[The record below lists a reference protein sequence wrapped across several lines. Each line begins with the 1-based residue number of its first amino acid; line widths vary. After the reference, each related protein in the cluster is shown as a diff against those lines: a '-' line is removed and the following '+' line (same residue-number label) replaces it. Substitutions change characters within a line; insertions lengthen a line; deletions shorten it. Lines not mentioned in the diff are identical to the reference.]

1 LIHPDELAD
10 TLQRRKQFWDSPTEI
25 VNLERRF
32 VRRDATVVWCQV
44 RVSSVEAADGTRSL
58 VVFHVEDITERRRAK
73 VELEE
78 SEARFRNMADSCPSM
93 MWVTGP
99 QGEVEFVNRA
109 YREYFNT
116 TADQILK
123 HNWQLKLHPDD
134 APQYIAAFDSAVK
147 KRGLYRADARV
158 RRGDGQWRWL
168 GSHAKPHF
176 SPAGEFLGHVGLCA
190 DTTDRRKSE
199 EELQFQHSLIQTI
212 QEVSLD
218 GILVVNEK
226 CRITSHNTR
235 FLEVWQIPSSILA
248 ESNNAPARALP
259 DEPLMEAALERVKY
273 PEAFLKRV
281 RKLYANRDAKEQFEV
296 ELNDS
301 RTLDIYSTSL
311 KDDGG
316 RYLARA
322 WFARDITERK
332 RAELALRES
341 QQFAQSTMDALSSEI
356 CVLDETGTVIAVN
369 RRWKDFGQS
378 NRNERLGETKALS
391 CGIESFDLGA
401 NYLDACDLA
410 QGPEAAEAA
419 EFAEGIRKVMRGQSV
434 RHTQE
439 YPCDSLT
446 EKRWFLGRVT
456 RFSFGDKPRIVVEHI
471 DISRVK
477 MALLAM
483 QSSEEKFRQLAENIY
498 EVFWMMNAAGTEIL
512 YISPAY
518 ETIWGRSCASLYAQP
533 MDWMEAI
540 HPDDR
545 APTHETFMRQLQG
558 ESIDSEYRI
567 TTADGSEKWI
577 RDRAFPIRDQDGE
590 LIRIAGIA
598 EDITERKHHQEE
610 MMRALKDAG
619 NANRAKSRFLAN
631 MSHEIRTPMNGVIG
645 MNQLLLLT
653 SLTPEQQRYVEV
665 AQSSGRALLT
675 LIDAILDLSKIEAG
689 KIVLEQS
696 KFEPSRVVEDVIR
709 LMRVL
714 ASAKGFGIELRTS
727 PNCPKLVYGDAHRL
741 RQVLTNL
748 CANAIKFTQRGGITV
763 DVEIESLSEYIVAIR
778 FAVTDTGIGIPA
790 DLVPALFS
798 AFVQADSTTTRRFG
812 GTGLGLAIAKQLAE
826 LMGGSIG
833 VNSQVGQGSTFWF
846 TASFQLPLANELQDG
861 DDRQLKLAGTPR
873 AANIPGRGQKILIAE
888 DDSTNREVIVAQ
900 LTKLGYQPEAV
911 RNGAEAVNA
920 AQHDKYDLVVMDCE
934 MPVMDG
940 YEATARIHAIH
951 PMLPII
957 ALTANAMVTD
967 RERCFRE
974 GMDDYLVK
982 PVELSQLA
990 GVLAK
995 WMSDSARVEQATPV
1009 PNSCGEAP
1017 AAVFDGDSLLQRLMG
1032 DRELACE
1039 ILNGF
1044 FDDAPCQLAILQSRI
1059 EQSDFPGL
1067 KLQAHTLKGSAAT
1080 VGAEAL
1086 RASAKALEMAATAG
1100 QLDLCRKLLPDAI
1113 EQLKRFR
1120 TRLVDDG
1127 WVSKKDLTTE
1137 IEEMCDVQT

>member
-1 LIHPDELAD
+1 
-10 TLQRRKQFWDSPTEI
+10 
-25 VNLERRF
+25 
-32 VRRDATVVWCQV
+32 
-44 RVSSVEAADGTRSL
+44 
-58 VVFHVEDITERRRAK
+58 
-73 VELEE
+73 
-78 SEARFRNMADSCPSM
+78 
-93 MWVTGP
+93 
-99 QGEVEFVNRA
+99 
-109 YREYFNT
+109 
-116 TADQILK
+116 
-123 HNWQLKLHPDD
+123 
-134 APQYIAAFDSAVK
+134 
-147 KRGLYRADARV
+147 
-158 RRGDGQWRWL
+158 
-168 GSHAKPHF
+168 
-176 SPAGEFLGHVGLCA
+176 
-190 DTTDRRKSE
+190 
-199 EELQFQHSLIQTI
+199 
-212 QEVSLD
+212 
-218 GILVVNEK
+218 
-226 CRITSHNTR
+226 
-235 FLEVWQIPSSILA
+235 
-248 ESNNAPARALP
+248 
-259 DEPLMEAALERVKY
+259 
-273 PEAFLKRV
+273 
-281 RKLYANRDAKEQFEV
+281 
-296 ELNDS
+296 
-301 RTLDIYSTSL
+301 
-311 KDDGG
+311 
-316 RYLARA
+316 
-322 WFARDITERK
+322 
-332 RAELALRES
+332 
-341 QQFAQSTMDALSSEI
+341 
-356 CVLDETGTVIAVN
+356 
-369 RRWKDFGQS
+369 
-378 NRNERLGETKALS
+378 
-391 CGIESFDLGA
+391 
-401 NYLDACDLA
+401 
-410 QGPEAAEAA
+410 
-419 EFAEGIRKVMRGQSV
+419 
-434 RHTQE
+434 
-439 YPCDSLT
+439 
-446 EKRWFLGRVT
+446 
-456 RFSFGDKPRIVVEHI
+456 
-471 DISRVK
+471 
-477 MALLAM
+477 
-483 QSSEEKFRQLAENIY
+483 
-498 EVFWMMNAAGTEIL
+498 
-512 YISPAY
+512 
-518 ETIWGRSCASLYAQP
+518 
-533 MDWMEAI
+533 
-540 HPDDR
+540 
-545 APTHETFMRQLQG
+545 
-558 ESIDSEYRI
+558 
-567 TTADGSEKWI
+567 
-577 RDRAFPIRDQDGE
+577 
-590 LIRIAGIA
+590 
-598 EDITERKHHQEE
+598 
-610 MMRALKDAG
+610 
-619 NANRAKSRFLAN
+619 
-631 MSHEIRTPMNGVIG
+631 
-645 MNQLLLLT
+645 
-653 SLTPEQQRYVEV
+653 
-665 AQSSGRALLT
+665 
-675 LIDAILDLSKIEAG
+675 
-689 KIVLEQS
+689 
-696 KFEPSRVVEDVIR
+696 
-709 LMRVL
+709 
-714 ASAKGFGIELRTS
+714 
-727 PNCPKLVYGDAHRL
+727 
-741 RQVLTNL
+741 
-748 CANAIKFTQRGGITV
+748 V
-763 DVEIESLSEYIVAIR
+763 DVEIESLSEYIVTIR